1 MRDTLDNGT
10 PIEIHR
16 IDGATRGLVVAPDIF
31 GLRPLF
37 DDLVARFA
45 TEWGMTTI
53 AVEPFP
59 TETLGPDIDP
69 RYAAVARLDDAADD
83 CADVELLRALLV
95 LSLGAALDDDAFL
108 VFGDTPAEGGLRL
121 VVVGRVWSVTRSGL
135 VRIFREKL
143 GGGRRRDDFGHTTLD
158 SPGRCGGGAPRRAGG
173 RRASTCRAQP

>member
-1 MRDTLDNGT
+1 AHLAFVRLV
-10 PIEIHR
+10 H
-16 IDGATRGLVVAPDIF
+16 LVVVHVRHEVA
-31 GLRPLF
+31 GEVNGEWSF
-37 DDLVARFA
+37 D
-45 TEWGMTTI
+45 
-53 AVEPFP
+53 VE
-59 TETLGPDIDP
+59 LGVPVEDEVE
-69 RYAAVARLDDAADD
+69 VARLDDAADD

-95 LSLGAALDDDAFL
+95 LSLGAALDDDALL

-121 VVVGRVWSVTRSGL
+121 VKVGRVWSVTRSGL